1 MTVCRGVRGATTVE
15 ENTREAILI
24 ATRELLVQMAEAND
38 IHPDDV
44 SSVFFTTTPD
54 LTAEY
59 PAAAARQLSWRT
71 VAMMCGHEM
80 AVSHGPERCIRVLLH
95 WNTDKA
101 ATDIRHIYIR
111 GAERLRPDWAADTS
125 T

>member
-15 ENTREAILI
+15 ENTREAILG

-44 SSVFFTTTPD
+44 TSVFFTTTPD

-59 PAAAARQLSWRT
+59 PAAAARQFGWRA

-80 AVSHGPERCIRVLLH
+80 AVPDGLERCIRVLVH
-95 WNTDKA
+95 WNTGKSA
-101 ATDIRHIYIR
+101 ADIQHTYIR
-111 GAERLRPDWAADTS
+111 LS
-125 T
+125 LIHI